1 MNNINTFKYDY
12 SVIILTYNSDFSKT
26 KKTINSILKQTNVSY
41 EIIIAD
47 DGSRCTNFEEI
58 ENYFH
63 EIHFTNYKLLTASKN
78 RGTVI
83 NLYNAVQQAEG
94 QYVKDISPG
103 DFLFDSNVLNKI
115 LKLSK
120 NENAPVCFG
129 RALHYL
135 KNENSYETIDRKNPY
150 FIKPYIQKSSKQIRH
165 NYLVSRDP
173 LLGAALIFDTMKLL
187 NYLQLI
193 IGKAIY
199 CEDSVLN
206 LFAAKGEK
214 ISFYDDYFIFYETNV
229 GISSVSNMSK
239 WGKLI
244 YEDNKKVFSY
254 LLSEHDISYL
264 EYLKS
269 FSSYRKIRIIL
280 SIILDGRN
288 TFFKRFQKTSDTV
301 LSMSH
306 EYLNLINEMTKDIQ
320 NV

>member
-1 MNNINTFKYDY
+1 M
-12 SVIILTYNSDFSKT
+12 
-26 KKTINSILKQTNVSY
+26 
-41 EIIIAD
+41 
-47 DGSRCTNFEEI
+47 
-58 ENYFH
+58 
-63 EIHFTNYKLLTASKN
+63 
-78 RGTVI
+78 
-83 NLYNAVQQAEG
+83 
-94 QYVKDISPG
+94 
-103 DFLFDSNVLNKI
+103 
-115 LKLSK
+115 
-120 NENAPVCFG
+120 
-129 RALHYL
+129 
-135 KNENSYETIDRKNPY
+135 
-150 FIKPYIQKSSKQIRH
+150 
-165 NYLVSRDP
+165 SRDP
-173 LLGAALIFDTMKLL
+173 ILGAALIFDTMKLL